1 MDERHAWRLI
11 QDKSAIDPTREE
23 KPALKVRAFEEFG
36 QDIHDSDDQIKTL
49 YVLTKSDQKVG
60 IG

>member
-1 MDERHAWRLI
+1 MDKRHTRRLI
-11 QDKSAIDPTREE
+11 EDKGAIDPTREE

-36 QDIHDSDDQIKTL
+36 QDIHDSDDQIKTV
-49 YVLTKSDQKVG
+49 YVLTKPDQNVE

>member
-1 MDERHAWRLI
+1 MDERYAWGFI
-11 QDKSAIDPTREE
+11 EDKCAIDPTGEE

-36 QDIHDSDDQIKTL
+36 QDIHDRDDQIKTL
-49 YVLTKSDQKVG
+49 YVLTKPVQDVE